1 MAGVR
6 SALVD
11 ELLDDEGN
19 PRPVARDLMH
29 LLDRLG
35 VDELRERQRMSDLE
49 ILTMGISFTIYS
61 EGENIDRAWP
71 FDVIPRLIPGEEWEQ
86 VERGLMQR
94 LRALNMFIDDIYN
107 DQRIIADGHLPQGAA
122 RGRDE
127 LPGGVPRCAPEVRR
141 VGTHLRVRPG
151 ACR

>member
-1 MAGVR
+1 MTGGVISHPGNTAEVR

-19 PRPVARDLMH
+19 PRLVARDLMH

-35 VDELRERQRMSDLE
+35 VEELRERQRMSDLE

-71 FDVIPRLIPGEEWEQ
+71 FDVIPRLIPGEEWER

-94 LRALNMFIDDIYN
+94 LRALNMFIDDVYN
-107 DQRIIADGHLPQGAA
+107 DQRI
-122 RGRDE
+122 
-127 LPGGVPRCAPEVRR
+127 
-141 VGTHLRVRPG
+141 
-151 ACR
+151 